1 MHLNHAQLML
11 DLYAS
16 SINPSYCLHVEDSF
30 DDTLQRAHREV
41 WERMHLDNSREG
53 DSKNGGTTR

>member
-30 DDTLQRAHREV
+30 DDTLQGTHREV
-41 WERMHLDNSREG
+41 WERIQSDNSIEEEI
-53 DSKNGGTTR
+53 KTGGT

>member
-1 MHLNHAQLML
+1 ML

-30 DDTLQRAHREV
+30 DETLQGTHREV
-41 WERMHLDNSREG
+41 WERMQLDNNIEEEIQ
-53 DSKNGGTTR
+53 NGGT

>member
-41 WERMHLDNSREG
+41 WERIQSDNSIEEEI
-53 DSKNGGTTR
+53 KTGGT

>member
-1 MHLNHAQLML
+1 MHLNHAQFML

-30 DDTLQRAHREV
+30 DDTLQGAHREV
-41 WERMHLDNSREG
+41 WERIQSDNSIEEEI
-53 DSKNGGTTR
+53 KTGGT

>member
-30 DDTLQRAHREV
+30 DDTLQGAHREV
-41 WERMHLDNSREG
+41 WERIQSDNSIEEEI
-53 DSKNGGTTR
+53 KTGGT

>member
-16 SINPSYCLHVEDSF
+16 SINPSYCLHVEDSL
-30 DDTLQRAHREV
+30 DDTLQGTHREV
-41 WERMHLDNSREG
+41 WERIQSDNSIEEEI
-53 DSKNGGTTR
+53 KTGGT